1 MIVEKRRGE
10 KWSSVLHT
18 SGDKFVRGYIQE
30 SKWFKLCQQERKAKE
45 KVQHEKLRII
55 GEKLEQEKISPY
67 ANMSLSQLKRLQK
80 RKRIVKIADK
90 LPLQTGICKGKHIQ
104 RYYTYEGVLYPYV
117 RGKIPSKHAYKL
129 KGT

>member
-1 MIVEKRRGE
+1 MIVKKRGQ
-10 KWSSVLHT
+10 KWSTLLH
-18 SGDKFVRGYIQE
+18 SGENTRYIRGYIQE

-55 GEKLEQEKISPY
+55 GEKLEQEKPY

-104 RYYTYEGVLYPYV
+104 KYYTYEGVLYPYV
-117 RGKIPSKHAYKL
+117 RGKIPSKHAHKF